1 MTGQAS
7 RFRGT
12 IIGPSVFLAGEK
24 RTTFCRDLSQGGRD
38 SRIRPLSSVGAKGAE
53 SGGKSRQI
61 RRPFHPDYYFLR
73 KMFIARTKGFFGDA
87 GIPSQQDHGRFV
99 PLLLL
104 PSRLLTPATKSL
116 LDALGTYIQSR
127 CPLVSSTLSPSLLP
141 FLSLASSLPYQS
153 PPSD

>member
-1 MTGQAS
+1 MTGQPRKAS

-73 KMFIARTKGFFGDA
+73 TCNLGEKAAETRPEASI
-87 GIPSQQDHGRFV
+87 SN
-99 PLLLL
+99 LLV
-104 PSRLLTPATKSL
+104 
-116 LDALGTYIQSR
+116 
-127 CPLVSSTLSPSLLP
+127 CHP
-141 FLSLASSLPYQS
+141 FHVAEE
-153 PPSD
+153 DKVWG